1 VKRYSVLKTDAAHNP
16 QPGLMDSTFS
26 NSFTKAQQL
35 HGVSLSSFVAS
46 VSISSMIFAVEVLI
60 YLVIRARLPDI

>member
-1 VKRYSVLKTDAAHNP
+1 MVV
-16 QPGLMDSTFS
+16 DSTFS